1 MGFNNQSFDE
11 ELYAAFD
18 DEEET
23 EEERLDESGIVD
35 LIDDEEDERKKREE
49 MFYQGFP
56 NLDDIYREKKIKD
69 YVPNDLTRKQKGI
82 FKKGINEINKINKKY
97 GCNLSFNE
105 FVDTINQYYE
115 DHKIVNKFERP
126 MTERLSF
133 DLWHEASYYS
143 RKMEEMRSYT
153 IFSEKQIAENLE
165 ENFKEI
171 SKVLGLYVKLYPEK
185 FPAAERE
192 RNFIFKS
199 NGNLRN
205 TFKSRIGVN
214 GIDFFE
220 SAERL
225 SDNAE
230 NTAKIYYRQFS
241 NPEDSKNFILGKLNT
256 ILNRQEENP
265 QMDRV
270 TKLAECVRL
279 LRPLQAKRERRS
291 VVQYFTNNKIY
302 VSERDTLRQ
311 FK

>member
-69 YVPNDLTRKQKGI
+69 HVPNDLTRKQKGI

-115 DHKIVNKFERP
+115 DHKIVNKLERP

-133 DLWHEASYYS
+133 DLWHEANYYS
-143 RKMEEMRSYT
+143 RKMEEMRAYT
-153 IFSEKQIAENLE
+153 IFSEN
-165 ENFKEI
+165 
-171 SKVLGLYVKLYPEK
+171 
-185 FPAAERE
+185 
-192 RNFIFKS
+192 
-199 NGNLRN
+199 
-205 TFKSRIGVN
+205 
-214 GIDFFE
+214 
-220 SAERL
+220 
-225 SDNAE
+225 
-230 NTAKIYYRQFS
+230 
-241 NPEDSKNFILGKLNT
+241 
-256 ILNRQEENP
+256 
-265 QMDRV
+265 
-270 TKLAECVRL
+270 
-279 LRPLQAKRERRS
+279 
-291 VVQYFTNNKIY
+291 
-302 VSERDTLRQ
+302 
-311 FK
+311 